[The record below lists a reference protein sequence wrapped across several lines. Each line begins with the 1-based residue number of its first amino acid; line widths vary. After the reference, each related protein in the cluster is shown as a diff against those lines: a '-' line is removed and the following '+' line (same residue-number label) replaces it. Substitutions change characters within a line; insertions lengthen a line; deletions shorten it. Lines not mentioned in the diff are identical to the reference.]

1 MNWLL
6 IIVIGIIVLNALIGR
21 KVGLIKIIF
30 SLLSFAIALAL
41 TTWISPTVNGILN
54 NNETFYEKTFQQVEK
69 MLSLEENESVDQD
82 DIIEGLPL
90 PKSMKESLMKNKA
103 KQEANIKSYITCH
116 VTGIVINAFAYILTF
131 VIVFIA
137 LWVVSI
143 ALNIISKLPILNQ
156 INRTAGLLLGAV
168 QGLVVVWLL
177 FIILTVI
184 SGSQL
189 GETAFQQINS
199 SGILS
204 FLYNK
209 NFLLNIV
216 FKAVKVF

>member
-1 MNWLL
+1 
-6 IIVIGIIVLNALIGR
+6 LNALIGR